1 MTMHAG
7 FPSSIERPAGR
18 AAPRTGIGRVAL
30 IVIGSVFALAALAG
44 LAAGATALVLDGTQR
59 DSNGYLMT
67 DSKYYATGTYAF
79 VSGTY
84 RGGTSD
90 DVFMP
95 DEVLGTVRI
104 RVNSEWPAFV
114 GIATP
119 AAVRAYLGDVQREV
133 APSFDSRRSSFQLVG
148 EHAPSSAPA
157 EQTFWAA
164 HASGSGTQILQWRP
178 RSGDWRVVVMNAD
191 GSRGVKTEVSV
202 GARMP
207 NLLWIGLGL
216 LGGAVI
222 ALILGVGLIYGG
234 ARERK
239 TP

>member
-164 HASGSGTQILQWRP
+164 HASGSGTQ
-178 RSGDWRVVVMNAD
+178 
-191 GSRGVKTEVSV
+191 TEVSV